1 MAITAA
7 DVKKLREMTGA
18 GMMDCKKALTET
30 DGDFDAAVDFLRT
43 KGLATA
49 EKKAGRI
56 AAEGI
61 VATVVSDDDKTATI
75 IEVNSETDFVA
86 KNEKFQ
92 TYVNG
97 LATQINTGDYADMA
111 AFLASTSAI
120 DGASTVEEYHKS
132 MVATIGENLTIRRFE
147 KVTGDVVVSYIHMGG
162 KIGVLVNA
170 TSDKNT
176 DEIKEAMK
184 NIAMQIAAMNP
195 SYVKRDE
202 ISADQLQKEKEIIID
217 SSLADPASLPKPL
230 LNALFDEAIANK
242 VAEYAEDGNKGWAE
256 ADVAIF
262 EEKKAEG
269 NLNFLFNFLSDQA
282 VQVLRDLASAHKD
295 EYLENKI
302 FAGLVEGRFSKHL
315 KEICLVDQTYVKA
328 ENKESVKQYVE
339 QVAKATGANFDI
351 KSFVRFETGEGL
363 EKKNEDFAAEVAAQM
378 NQ

>member
-7 DVKKLREMTGA
+7 DVKNLREMTGA

-30 DGDFDAAVDFLRT
+30 NGDFDAAVEFLRK

-61 VATVVSDDDKTATI
+61 VSTVISADDKTATI

-86 KNEKFQ
+86 KNEVFQ
-92 TYVNG
+92 TYVSG
-97 LATQINTGDYADMA
+97 LAEQINANDYADVP
-111 AFLASTSAI
+111 AFLAATSAI
-120 DGASTVEEYHKS
+120 DSSATVEEHHKA
-132 MVATIGENLTIRRFE
+132 MVAKIGENLTIRRFQ
-147 KVTGDVVVSYIHMGG
+147 KITGDVVVSYIHMGG
-162 KIGVLVNA
+162 KIGVLVEAECNA
-170 TSDKNT
+170 PSDA
-176 DEIKEAMK
+176 IKEAMK

-195 SYVKRDE
+195 SYVKREE
-202 ISADQLQKEKEIIID
+202 ISAAELNKEREIIVD

-230 LNALFDEAIANK
+230 LNAVIAEAIQNK
-242 VAEYAEDGNKGWAE
+242 VASYEGDDNKGWTE
-256 ADVAIF
+256 EDIAIY
-262 EEKKAEG
+262 EEKKS
-269 NLNFLFNFLSDQA
+269 NMNYLFNFLSDQA
-282 VQVLRDLASAHKD
+282 VQVLRNLAATHKA

-328 ENKESVKQYVE
+328 EDKESVKQYVE
-339 QVAKATGANFDI
+339 KVAKDNGCSFSI
-351 KSFVRFETGEGL
+351 KKFVRFETGEGL

-378 NQ
+378 NK